1 MIAFLLL
8 WGQVCDLPYTLRH
21 QDSLWEATPSSFR
34 ALARA
39 RKRLHFREVRSEF
52 TPSRAFFSDSAL
64 LLLRLCLQGEVAYW
78 YIQKGTDSLLFCSK
92 KPSARWLRKH
102 FLCVRGPR
110 TWEKGFPPYKRIEV
124 VIPLGSR
131 PQVRE
136 DTLWRQNFA
145 WAESLVLPW
154 TLSEKLPPGRISA
167 LSLQARYFA
176 DGKVQYTHIGLLIH
190 QAPDLAFDQKVI
202 EKPLHR
208 LPKDLQKRFLELK
221 NASRYA
227 YIVRI
232 QDYYPETLAEAW
244 GWMHLWRARQ
254 PLPLPVQLP
263 SPSEPPMG
271 TLP

>member
-1 MIAFLLL
+1 VIGLLL
-8 WGQVCDLPYTLRH
+8 VWSQACDLPYTLRH

-263 SPSEPPMG
+263 SPSEPPVG